1 MDKTAAIFCRQL
13 ATQVPAMF
21 YNFYLVKNYKIANIP
36 TTSEAS
42 EKICK
47 YLELLEFNF
56 FTDV

>member
-42 EKICK
+42 EKI
-47 YLELLEFNF
+47 FGIIRI
-56 FTDV
+56 